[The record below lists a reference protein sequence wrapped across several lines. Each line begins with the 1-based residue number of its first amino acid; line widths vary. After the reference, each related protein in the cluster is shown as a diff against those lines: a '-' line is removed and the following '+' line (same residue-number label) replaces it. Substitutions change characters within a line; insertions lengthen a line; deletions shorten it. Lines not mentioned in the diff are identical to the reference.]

1 MTLETTSFLTA
12 TELDGLGLASLG
24 KGSKISRRASIYGAA
39 RLHIGENVRID
50 DFVVISAGEGGIRI
64 GSHVH
69 IAVFGLLMGA
79 AHIEL
84 RDFANLSSRVT
95 LYSSSDDFSG
105 HHMTSPVIPARFT
118 GVTNAPVTIGRHALL
133 GTGCTLLPGV
143 TIGDGTAVGAMTLVK
158 NSLEPYGIF
167 AGSPIRR
174 IGDRSRKLLELEA
187 EFIRERATTA
197 PGA

>member
-1 MTLETTSFLTA
+1 MAPETTSFLTA
-12 TELDGLGLASLG
+12 AELDGLGLASVG
-24 KGSKISRRASIYGAA
+24 KGVRISRRASIYGAA
-39 RLHIGENVRID
+39 QLHIGENVRID
-50 DFVVISAGEGGIRI
+50 DFVVISSGQGGIRI

-69 IAVFGLLMGA
+69 IAVFGILMGA

-95 LYSSSDDFSG
+95 VYSSSDDFSG
-105 HHMTSPVIPARFT
+105 HHMTSPVIPSRFT

-158 NSLEPYGIF
+158 KSLDPYSIY

-174 IGDRSRKLLELEA
+174 LGDRSRRLLELEVQ
-187 EFIRERATTA
+187 FMRERAA
-197 PGA
+197 EEPQA